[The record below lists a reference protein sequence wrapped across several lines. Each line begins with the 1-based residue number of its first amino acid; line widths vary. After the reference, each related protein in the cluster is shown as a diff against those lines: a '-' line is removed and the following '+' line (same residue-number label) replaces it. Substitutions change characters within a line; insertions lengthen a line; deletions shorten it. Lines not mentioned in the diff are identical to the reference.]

1 MSVSA
6 VLALRR
12 AVRARLAADADLMR
26 RVSGVFDEAPASAAH
41 PYVAFGDS
49 QTRDWSADAS
59 PGAEQFLVLHV
70 WSRHR
75 GLVEAL
81 DIAHCIA
88 RLLDEAP
95 LAVEGHHLVDLRFLS
110 LETRR
115 NAAGA
120 SSRASL
126 RFRATLEILE

>member
-6 VLALRR
+6 VLALRK
-12 AVRARLAADADLMR
+12 AVRDRLTADANFAR
-26 RVSGVFDEAPASAAH
+26 RVSGVFDEAPTGVAH
-41 PYVAFGDS
+41 PYVVFGDA
-49 QTRDWSADAS
+49 QARDWSSDAS

-70 WSRHR
+70 WARQR
-75 GLVEAL
+75 GQTEAL
-81 DIAHCIA
+81 DIAHRIS
-88 RLLDEAP
+88 RLLDEAL

-115 NAAGA
+115 TGA
-120 SSRASL
+120 NPLSRASL